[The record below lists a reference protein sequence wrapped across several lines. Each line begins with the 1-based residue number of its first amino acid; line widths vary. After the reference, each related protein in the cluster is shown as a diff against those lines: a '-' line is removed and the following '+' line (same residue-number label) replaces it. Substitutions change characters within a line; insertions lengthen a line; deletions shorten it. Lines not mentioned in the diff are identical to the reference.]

1 MTQKYL
7 STVARGDD
15 DKSSPTGNNFL
26 TLSLLDL
33 ILTSIYSERHANVRQ
48 DSLILSLEHKSMYL

>member
-26 TLSLLDL
+26 TLSILDL
-33 ILTSIYSERHANVRQ
+33 ILTSIYSEREARKCEARFFNSELRT
-48 DSLILSLEHKSMYL
+48 

>member
-7 STVARGDD
+7 STIARGDD

-26 TLSLLDL
+26 TFLSILDL
-33 ILTSIYSERHANVRQ
+33 ILTSIYSEREACKREARFFNSELRT
-48 DSLILSLEHKSMYL
+48 